1 MIFKFIFCRSNK
13 KRKAPPPPLAIISP
27 IKEEKTPIHAPQ
39 SPNQDQPPPSP
50 DPAILNPPRYS
61 EIYND
66 EKEEEEKEERKKKKK
81 EKREEKEKNKEK
93 EKDEEK
99 NKEKEKN
106 EEKNKE
112 KVSDRIE
119 SKEDRDEYTREVEDD
134 EIIEIIIENE
144 SSEIFVKNED
154 IYSTVNKRRKDKN
167 ETGVDK
173 SEVNPAGLT
182 NNTII
187 QHSGKMIVESSIEI
201 SNITKTSESLERKKK
216 KKKDKEKKEDD
227 DSKPKKK
234 KISKSK
240 ERRED
245 EEDGA
250 KLNLEEIPNFR
261 MIRAADVHQVGS
273 SGVKTESRDEMEKD
287 SEPEELVEDYEL
299 FDMEADP
306 GKFRERETSQ
316 DNLEQ
321 KKKKKEKKEKK
332 EKKAKKDRKQK
343 TDRDTKEIES
353 KELKE
358 NEPMSEENEKSKS
371 ENEITTKTHGNKPD
385 DKNES
390 SDKDD
395 KSTEFKISDLVP
407 TIQEGSENISESL
420 YLTAEDESGDE
431 KGNQDADNKDSI
443 EEDAEDKIGPMRRM
457 TGKEREDEVRQKISM
472 DMRARS
478 NRRASQGGD
487 ILAAQLQTETIRNQ
501 TIKISTSK
509 FQTQPRLKIEE
520 TGLGFSL

>member
-1 MIFKFIFCRSNK
+1 MFCRSNK

-27 IKEEKTPIHAPQ
+27 IKEEKTPIHAP
-39 SPNQDQPPPSP
+39 SSHIQDQDPPSP

-81 EKREEKEKNKEK
+81 GKKEEKEKNEK
-93 EKDEEK
+93 
-99 NKEKEKN
+99 
-106 EEKNKE
+106 KNKE
-112 KVSDRIE
+112 KVVDRIE
-119 SKEDRDEYTREVEDD
+119 SNEDRVEYMREEEND
-134 EIIEIIIENE
+134 EIIEITIENE
-144 SSEIFVKNED
+144 SSEILVENGD

-173 SEVNPAGLT
+173 SETNPGLT

-187 QHSGKMIVESSIEI
+187 QHSQEMTVESSIEI
-201 SNITKTSESLERKKK
+201 SNIPVTSESLERKKK
-216 KKKDKEKKEDD
+216 KDKEKKEHD

-234 KISKSK
+234 KKSKSK

-245 EEDGA
+245 EEDGV
-250 KLNLEEIPNFR
+250 KLDLEEIPNFR

-332 EKKAKKDRKQK
+332 EKKAKMEKKQK
-343 TDRDTKEIES
+343 TDRDTK
-353 KELKE
+353 
-358 NEPMSEENEKSKS
+358 ENEKSKS
-371 ENEITTKTHGNKPD
+371 ENEITTKTPGNKPD
-385 DKNES
+385 DKDES
-390 SDKDD
+390 SGKDD
-395 KSTEFKISDLVP
+395 KSAEFQASDLVP

-431 KGNQDADNKDSI
+431 KGNQDKEDKDST

-487 ILAAQLQTETIRNQ
+487 VLAAQLQTETIRNQ
-501 TIKISTSK
+501 TIKFILS
-509 FQTQPRLKIEE
+509 PVLK
-520 TGLGFSL
+520 

>member
-1 MIFKFIFCRSNK
+1 M
-13 KRKAPPPPLAIISP
+13 
-27 IKEEKTPIHAPQ
+27 
-39 SPNQDQPPPSP
+39 
-50 DPAILNPPRYS
+50 
-61 EIYND
+61 
-66 EKEEEEKEERKKKKK
+66 
-81 EKREEKEKNKEK
+81 
-93 EKDEEK
+93 
-99 NKEKEKN
+99 
-106 EEKNKE
+106 
-112 KVSDRIE
+112 DRIE
-119 SKEDRDEYTREVEDD
+119 SNEDRVEYKREEEND
-134 EIIEIIIENE
+134 EIIEITIENE
-144 SSEIFVKNED
+144 SSEILVENGD

-173 SEVNPAGLT
+173 SETNPGLT

-187 QHSGKMIVESSIEI
+187 QHSQEMTVESSIEI
-201 SNITKTSESLERKKK
+201 SNIPVTSESLERKKK
-216 KKKDKEKKEDD
+216 KDKEKKEHD

-234 KISKSK
+234 KKSKSK

-245 EEDGA
+245 EEDGV
-250 KLNLEEIPNFR
+250 KLDLEEIPNFR

-332 EKKAKKDRKQK
+332 EKKAKMEKKQK
-343 TDRDTKEIES
+343 TDRDTK
-353 KELKE
+353 
-358 NEPMSEENEKSKS
+358 ENEKSKS
-371 ENEITTKTHGNKPD
+371 ENEITTKTPGNKPD
-385 DKNES
+385 DKDES
-390 SDKDD
+390 SGKDD
-395 KSTEFKISDLVP
+395 KSAEFQASDLVP

-431 KGNQDADNKDSI
+431 KGNQDKEDKDST

-487 ILAAQLQTETIRNQ
+487 VLAAQLQTETIRNQ
-501 TIKISTSK
+501 TIKFSTFK
-509 FQTQPRLKIEE
+509 FHSQPRHTKEE
-520 TGLGFSL
+520 RG

>member
-1 MIFKFIFCRSNK
+1 MFCRSNK

-66 EKEEEEKEERKKKKK
+66 EKEEEEMEERKKKKK

-93 EKDEEK
+93 EKDEEN
-99 NKEKEKN
+99 NKEK
-106 EEKNKE
+106 EKNKE
-112 KVSDRIE
+112 KVSERIE
-119 SKEDRDEYTREVEDD
+119 SKEDRDEYTRQVEED

-201 SNITKTSESLERKKK
+201 SNIPLTSESLERKKK
-216 KKKDKEKKEDD
+216 KKKDKEKKDKEKKEDD

-240 ERRED
+240 EHRED

-261 MIRAADVHQVGS
+261 MIRAADVHHVGS

-332 EKKAKKDRKQK
+332 EKKAKNDKKQK

-358 NEPMSEENEKSKS
+358 NEPMSEENEKSNS

-395 KSTEFKISDLVP
+395 KSTEFQISDLVP

-431 KGNQDADNKDSI
+431 KGNQDAEKKDSI
-443 EEDAEDKIGPMRRM
+443 EEDAEDKIGSMRRM

-487 ILAAQLQTETIRNQ
+487 VLAAQLQTETIRNQ
-501 TIKISTSK
+501 TIKFSTFK
-509 FQTQPRLKIEE
+509 FHTQPRLKIEE